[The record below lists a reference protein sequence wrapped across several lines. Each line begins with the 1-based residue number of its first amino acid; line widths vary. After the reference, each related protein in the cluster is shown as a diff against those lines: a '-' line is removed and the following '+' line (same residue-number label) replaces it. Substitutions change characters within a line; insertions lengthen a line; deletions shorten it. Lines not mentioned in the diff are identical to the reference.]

1 MKPFI
6 FSADSHVREPNGL
19 FLDALPASLK
29 RHAVRVVKEEDTMI
43 TRTDDKVIFRLRLAK
58 NPDFGGTTRLGIHNL
73 EGRLVD
79 MEKDGIDAEIAFPS
93 LGLWLYAIEDAE
105 AELAQCEIYNNWNN
119 EYFGGRLDTFVR
131 CGVLPVRDLNGAQVE
146 LKRIAKMGFTAA
158 MLPSITP
165 VGIPRYNDLA
175 WDPVFNLAGEL
186 GIVLVLH
193 TGTGAETVIGERG
206 PGAAVINY
214 STQMS
219 DGIDAIMYM
228 VAGGLLD
235 RNPKAKV
242 AVIECGASWLAAIA
256 ERMDEVYVAHD
267 IFVRPKLSMMP
278 SEIIRRQVTVSF
290 QHDRACIMSRS
301 VTGTQSIMFASDYPH
316 AEGTFPHTQDI
327 VGKLFDGIDI
337 TEDEKLD
344 ILGRNAARLFQFEHP
359 LMVKAGQKIAA

>member
-93 LGLWLYAIEDAE
+93 LGLWLYAIDDAE

-131 CGVLPVRDLNGAQVE
+131 CGVLPVRDLNAAQVE

-165 VGIPRYNDLA
+165 VGIPKYNDLA

-193 TGTGAETVIGERG
+193 TGTGAETVVGERG

-242 AVIECGASWLAAIA
+242 AVIECGASWLAALA

-359 LMVKAGQKIAA
+359 LMVKAEQKIAA